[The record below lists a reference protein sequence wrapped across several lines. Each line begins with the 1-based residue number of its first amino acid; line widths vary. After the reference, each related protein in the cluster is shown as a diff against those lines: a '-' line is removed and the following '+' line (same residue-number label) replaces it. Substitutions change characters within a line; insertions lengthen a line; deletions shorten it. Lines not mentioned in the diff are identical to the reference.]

1 MCMSAV
7 DETAERRRRRRGLQ
21 DQLPNSRR
29 ARSNEQPSDPPAAAA
44 AAAVQE
50 RGCGN
55 RFYRQ
60 GSGRCGEVQ
69 HEDFVI
75 YSRLVRR
82 SEMKTRNLLHA

>member
-7 DETAERRRRRRGLQ
+7 DETAERRRRRGLQ

-29 ARSNEQPSDPPAAAA
+29 ARSNEQPSDPP

-82 SEMKTRNLLHA
+82 SEMMTRNFLHA